1 MMFDQVLVMDWC
13 WNFVVF
19 FMMFVRMMLIR
30 MMFFLMVG
38 DWNLVNN
45 VWLNMSDFMV
55 NDMWTN
61 WSMVLFTLMMLW
73 DRPENKWLINN
84 LVWGLMNIM
93 MQDRRL

>member
-1 MMFDQVLVMDWC
+1 
-13 WNFVVF
+13 
-19 FMMFVRMMLIR
+19 MLIR
-30 MMFFLMVG
+30 MMFFFMVG

-73 DRPENKWLINN
+73 DRPENKWLVNN
-84 LVWGLMNIM
+84 LVWGFMNIM

>member
-1 MMFDQVLVMDWC
+1 
-13 WNFVVF
+13 
-19 FMMFVRMMLIR
+19 MLIR
-30 MMFFLMVG
+30 MMFFFMVG
-38 DWNLVNN
+38 YWNLVNN

-55 NDMWTN
+55 NDMRTN
-61 WSMVLFTLMMLW
+61 WSMMLFTLMMLW

>member
-1 MMFDQVLVMDWC
+1 
-13 WNFVVF
+13 
-19 FMMFVRMMLIR
+19 MLIR
-30 MMFFLMVG
+30 MMFFFMVG

-84 LVWGLMNIM
+84 LVWGFMNIM

>member
-1 MMFDQVLVMDWC
+1 
-13 WNFVVF
+13 
-19 FMMFVRMMLIR
+19 MLIR
-30 MMFFLMVG
+30 MMFFFMVG
-38 DWNLVNN
+38 NWNLVNN

-73 DRPENKWLINN
+73 DRPENKWLVNN
-84 LVWGLMNIM
+84 LVWGFMNIM

>member
-1 MMFDQVLVMDWC
+1 
-13 WNFVVF
+13 
-19 FMMFVRMMLIR
+19 MLIR

-61 WSMVLFTLMMLW
+61 WSMMLFTLMMLW
-73 DRPENKWLINN
+73 DRPENKWLVNN
-84 LVWGLMNIM
+84 LVWCFMNIM